1 MPEQVQHLLTKFSTP
16 EHENNSVWHPIQND
30 QKGIKVAKLW
40 PLLRQEWWEST
51 NRNKSRNYRQ
61 LTDKN
66 GKTTAIVLFPVI
78 KSVEEWKYKKGP
90 TETYKVKN
98 EVFKVKYTLVEVNSI
113 LETEEKVTELE
124 NIAI

>member
-1 MPEQVQHLLTKFSTP
+1 MTFTETRVVRINQQKQ
-16 EHENNSVWHPIQND
+16 IQ
-30 QKGIKVAKLW
+30 KL
-40 PLLRQEWWEST
+40 QTE
-51 NRNKSRNYRQ
+51 

-78 KSVEEWKYKKGP
+78 KSVEENKDVEKRNGSTKKDP

>member
-1 MPEQVQHLLTKFSTP
+1 M
-16 EHENNSVWHPIQND
+16 
-30 QKGIKVAKLW
+30 
-40 PLLRQEWWEST
+40 
-51 NRNKSRNYRQ
+51 
-61 LTDKN
+61 
-66 GKTTAIVLFPVI
+66 I